1 MDQSTLDRL
10 KAMGLKLA
18 WSPYRDMEGINWVLE
33 GIWYV
38 VVMDPAGGYWT
49 AAPERSAG
57 PDGKKDGPDGALLA
71 RDKPEEFVRVL
82 HEAGCEDVRLFKF
95 EQKLHL
101 CPER

>member
-10 KAMGLKLA
+10 KGIGLKLA
-18 WSPYRDMEGINWVLE
+18 WSPHGDMEGLHWVSE

-49 AAPERSAG
+49 AAPERSVGA
-57 PDGKKDGPDGALLA
+57 DGKKDGPDGALLT
-71 RDKPEEFVRVL
+71 RDKPEELVRVL
-82 HEAGCEDVRLFKF
+82 REAGCADVRLFKF
-95 EQKLHL
+95 EEKTHL